1 MKATLKHM
9 LLAYSGKCDG
19 LVYYYNPRL
28 DRVLVRTLP
37 RAKITEYNLRLGRIA
52 KNLKALGLSEGF
64 RLDLI
69 NYTELYRHVCR
80 DSNCTSWY
88 NLFNKL
94 MWAMQKQLGTDL
106 ESLTRDQITSQNLPC
121 ASVKKAVEAGL
132 LPPVPGYERMDSQ
145 I

>member
-1 MKATLKHM
+1 MKATLKNI

-28 DRVLVRTLP
+28 DRMLVRTLP
-37 RAKITEYNLRLGRIA
+37 VWKPTENNHRLARIA
-52 KNLKALGLSEGF
+52 SNLKKLDLSEDY

-69 NYTELYRHVCR
+69 TYTELYRR
-80 DSNCTSWY
+80 EYKDMNCNSWY

-94 MWAMQKQLGTDL
+94 MWALQKQLGIDL
-106 ESLTRDQITSQNLPC
+106 ELLTRAQIYADNLPC
-121 ASVKKAVEAGL
+121 QTVKRSVEAGL
-132 LPPVPGYERMDSQ
+132 LQPVAGYDRLNHY